1 MYQTNEFATRV
12 AAEIRDGI
20 PSLTDS
26 WLAELA
32 TASTRAGRPMAPPQL
47 TPHLPALI
55 DRVAASLEETGV
67 STPRL
72 VAEFH
77 DPRRAL
83 RELEVFDDVMVRT
96 LRRAIIQ
103 HAGPATAEEI
113 RAAIRRY
120 TDCLGQLHLEVLAHY
135 LAERG
140 SLVDRDRL
148 SRAEIDL
155 LSTDLGELL
164 LRVVAT
170 RSPPS
175 ASDEYN

>member
-1 MYQTNEFATRV
+1 MSRTNEFVTRV

-20 PSLTDS
+20 PSLTDR

-32 TASTRAGRPMAPPQL
+32 TTGLQGRPMAPPQL
-47 TPHLPALI
+47 AEHLPALI
-55 DRVAASLEETGV
+55 NRVAACLEETGE

-72 VAEFH
+72 VAELH
-77 DPRRAL
+77 DPRGAL

-120 TDCLGQLHLEVLAHY
+120 TDCLGQLHLEVLARY
-135 LAERG
+135 LAETSG
-140 SLVDRDRL
+140 FEHRDQL
-148 SRAEIDL
+148 SRAELEL
-155 LSTDLGELL
+155 LDADLGDLL
-164 LRVVAT
+164 LRVVANRT
-170 RSPPS
+170 P
-175 ASDEYN
+175 ANVSDEYN